1 MSLPKYLNDKSNKE
15 ISIKQEKRVQRQ
27 LNSGALAFNKGDLID
42 GTYMYELKI
51 GKKQVTVTNI
61 MLNKLYEESWKVGK
75 VPILMIEIGNKI
87 FVGEVK
93 QK

>member
-1 MSLPKYLNDKSNKE
+1 MKISKYLDDKSNKE

-51 GKKQVTVTNI
+51 GKKQVTVSQQ
-61 MLNKLYEESWKVGK
+61 MLNKIYEEAWKVGK

-87 FVGEVK
+87 FMGEVK

>member
-1 MSLPKYLNDKSNKE
+1 MGLPKYLNDKSNKE

-61 MLNKLYEESWKVGK
+61 MLNKLYEESWKVGI